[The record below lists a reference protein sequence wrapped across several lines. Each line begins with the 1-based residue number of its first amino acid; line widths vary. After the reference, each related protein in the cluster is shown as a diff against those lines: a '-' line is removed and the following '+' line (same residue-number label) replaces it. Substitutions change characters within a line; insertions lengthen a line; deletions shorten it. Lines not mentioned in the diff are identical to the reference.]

1 MKKNNKTNELLNQVF
16 NKVRGK
22 SPRSFISSSYGYYH
36 IGPKPLN
43 MDNGNVLNV
52 EWLQASDFTID
63 VLINWRTDRV
73 KASSLSEKELE
84 QLLEIV

>member
-1 MKKNNKTNELLNQVF
+1 MKKNNKTDELLNQVF

-22 SPRSFISSSYGYYH
+22 SPRSFMSFSNGYYH
-36 IGPKPLN
+36 IEPKPLN

-73 KASSLSEKELE
+73 KASSLSEKELK